1 MKITI
6 VSAVTETLANEL
18 SNILDVAKK
27 AKHPETEVDMLVLGK
42 GLTQIEDGN
51 YYSYHLF
58 CETTMVK
65 GIHEAQMSDIDAML
79 LACFYDPALL
89 AVRGL
94 SKIPVI
100 GGGESSMHLACTMG
114 EKFAVIVPF
123 HEISHIVHRN
133 IINYG
138 LEKKVID
145 HRPIRHIPPMDWGA
159 GLDPARIT
167 DAFIKT
173 ARECI
178 AEGAEVLVLGC
189 WGWTAVLTAAGIFEV
204 DGVPLVDPCIAG
216 IKFAEM
222 MAGLK
227 TAGLPWISRKSMY
240 QIPPEE
246 KTRAYF
252 SQF

>member
-6 VSAVTETLANEL
+6 ISAVTETLANEL
-18 SNILDVAKK
+18 SSILDVAKK

-42 GLTQIEDGN
+42 GLTQIDDGN

-58 CETTMVK
+58 CETTMVR
-65 GIHEAQMSDIDAML
+65 GIYEAQMSDIDAIL

-89 AVRGL
+89 AVRGI

-100 GGGESSMHLACTMG
+100 GGGEASMHLACTMG

-123 HEISHIVHRN
+123 YEISHIVHRN

-138 LEKKVID
+138 LERKVID
-145 HRPIRHIPPMDWGA
+145 HWPIRHIPPMDWGA
-159 GLDPARIT
+159 SMDPARIT
-167 DAFIKT
+167 DEFIKT

-189 WGWTAVLTAAGIFEV
+189 WGWTAVLTAAGIYEV

-222 MAGLK
+222 MADLK

-246 KTRAYF
+246 KTKAF
-252 SQF
+252 LSQF